1 MAILLLENGGEI
13 LLENSSIWGIELE
26 TTPICEFKIVN
37 NLLVDSNRSAWIG
50 GIYNALAGIEFH
62 PFTSDTNGL
71 GYFEIGDRILVTD
84 PNNKQYSVLVLDI
97 VINITGGI
105 METISAGVP
114 NQTVTNYS
122 FAGVIGQKI
131 TNTEIVVN
139 KQQGEI
145 DVINSDIVGNTSQ
158 ITVLASSIN
167 SSVSNITNTLNGAL
181 TNISNNTNAIAT
193 TQTNITTL
201 NQTAT
206 NIQAQISHLGGVNLI
221 KNSVGLKGN
230 LNEWQLFDNNGSLI
244 DSRNNGNIDQSTDTI
259 NNTESGSAI
268 NLQNQYI
275 LETFSTIIGQ
285 NYTLYLR
292 YKDIL
297 AFNISL
303 TGITTFSPTI
313 SSTWNVL
320 KFGFTATGNLTTLK
334 IENLAGA
341 NATISDIVVKLGDA
355 SGWIQAPN
363 EAYGKN
369 FTFDKFGFSVTSLT
383 DPFKAVLDEQKL
395 TMYDTSG
402 GGSRIVMQVSK
413 DSGLVTQL
421 TVQDQFTLQRY
432 NNPASELRIIPTDK
446 GAMLIIND

>member
-1 MAILLLENGGEI
+1 MALLLLENGGKF
-13 LLENSSIWGIELE
+13 LLENSNVWGLELE
-26 TTPICEFKIVN
+26 TSPICEFKIIN
-37 NLLVDSNRSAWIG
+37 NLLVDANRSLWIS
-50 GIYNALAGIEFH
+50 GIYNSLAGIEFH
-62 PFTSDTNGL
+62 PFSADTVGL
-71 GYFEIGDRILVTD
+71 GYFEIGDRITLTD
-84 PNNKQYSVLVLDI
+84 PNGNEYSVIIFDI
-97 VINITGGI
+97 VISITGGLI
-105 METISAGVP
+105 ETISASVP
-114 NQTVTNYS
+114 NQTATNYS

-230 LNEWQLFDNNGSLI
+230 LNEWQLFDGSGSLI
-244 DSRNNGNIDQSTDTI
+244 DSRNNGVIDQSTDTL

-268 NLQNQYI
+268 NIQNQYI
-275 LETFSTIIGQ
+275 LETFSTIAGQ
-285 NYTLYLR
+285 SYTLYFK
-292 YKDIL
+292 YKDTL
-297 AFNISL
+297 AINISI
-303 TGITTFSPTI
+303 TGITTFSPAI
-313 SSTWNVL
+313 SATWSVL
-320 KFGFTATGNLTTLK
+320 KYGFIATGNSTTLR
-334 IENLAGA
+334 IENLTAS

-363 EAYGKN
+363 EVYGKN
-369 FTFDKFGFSVTSLT
+369 FTFDKLGFSVTSLT

-395 TMYDTSG
+395 TIYDTSG